1 MKQVY
6 ISITHYGLHTLEPH
20 VFFTEGDNEYCDL
33 SYEEGMRQL
42 RLLEKALGR
51 CAQLQI
57 NQFDPTICTKVLY
70 GWV

>member
-6 ISITHYGLHTLEPH
+6 ISITHYGLCGLKPH
-20 VFFTEGDNEYCDL
+20 VFFAEGDNEYCDL

-42 RLLEKALGR
+42 RLLEKALKR
-51 CAQLQI
+51 CAELRV
-57 NQFDPTICTKVLY
+57 NEFEPTICTKVLY

>member
-6 ISITHYGLHTLEPH
+6 ISITHYGLRTLEPH

-51 CAQLQI
+51 CAQLRI
-57 NQFDPTICTKVLY
+57 NEFDPTICTKVLY
-70 GWV
+70 GLV